1 MNSRI
6 LETLEDYERYSSLY
20 DDEAEYYF
28 TTMFE
33 NPESAVIFC
42 DLMGMPSF
50 KDEISLQDYVDLVK
64 QQSQNTVVI
73 IKDVVKGEYTFK
85 DGKWYVPVTFRK
97 SISYIDKG
105 GYVFS
110 AEEYF
115 GADYQIHMQLC
126 YNPQADRCMVCS
138 IKGELD
144 SQKVFPKERFKI
156 VDKAGELDKKSA
168 KYMESL
174 TVDGQPLGYNQFG
187 QAIVSQ
193 GEFVTYDPDVDIIID
208 NGYQGFN
215 YDVVSFRFA
224 PRNTRI
230 QLRYGLAPV
239 SAYRIKR
246 DEGNI
251 SDNIYDKS
259 SAMEVGADLGFAFQV
274 GAKSKM
280 SFNFGAGISWSELN
294 LNYALANPYTYS
306 YTYVSGVSNGML
318 TTGRVGYSIAS
329 ATESVKY
336 MDLMVPIYFELEHN
350 INKWL
355 MISWNFGV
363 KGYLP
368 LQTNLA
374 TPYTLVGTTSVDGQE
389 STELVL
395 ASKDK
400 RLLFIAPNT
409 YDKNTFDL
417 SAMANLGADFS
428 LYKRMIYATL
438 RVGYEYGILSSYDSD
453 LRPYDTSK
461 PVVYDADKGNH
472 VAVNSLISGMSFS
485 RNALWISFG
494 FKFKL

>member
-6 LETLEDYERYSSLY
+6 LETVEEYERYSPLY

-28 TTMFE
+28 MTMFE
-33 NPESAVIFC
+33 NPETAVVFC
-42 DLMGMPSF
+42 DLMGMPSYM
-50 KDEISLQDYVDLVK
+50 DEISVQDYIDLVK
-64 QQSQNTVVI
+64 QQSQNTVVA
-73 IKDVVKGEYTFK
+73 IKDVSKGEYTFR
-85 DGKWYVPVTFRK
+85 DGKWYVPVAFRK
-97 SISYIDKG
+97 SISYIDQG

-115 GADYQIHMQLC
+115 GADYQIRMQLC
-126 YNPQADRCMVCS
+126 YDPEADRCLVCS

-156 VDKAGELDKKSA
+156 VDKASELDKKSA
-168 KYMESL
+168 RYMESL
-174 TVDGQPLGYNQFG
+174 TVDGQPLDYNQFG

-193 GEFVTYDPDVDIIID
+193 GEFATYDPDVDVIVD

-215 YDVVSFRFA
+215 YDVVSFRFD
-224 PRNTRI
+224 PRNTRL
-230 QLRYGLAPV
+230 QLRYGYAPV
-239 SAYRIKR
+239 SAYSVKR
-246 DEGNI
+246 DGKISENI
-251 SDNIYDKS
+251 SDES

-274 GAKSKM
+274 GTKSKM
-280 SFNFGAGISWSELN
+280 SFNFGAGISLSELN
-294 LNYALANPYTYS
+294 LNYALAKPYTYS

-318 TTGRVGYSIAS
+318 TTGRVDYSIAS

-368 LQTNLA
+368 LQTNLV
-374 TPYTLVGTTSVDGQE
+374 TPYTLVGTTSVDGQK
-389 STELVL
+389 STQLVL
-395 ASKDK
+395 ASKDE
-400 RLLFIAPNT
+400 RPLFVAPNT
-409 YDKNTFDL
+409 YDKNIFEL

-453 LRPYDTSK
+453 LRPYDKSR
-461 PVVYDADKGNH
+461 PVVYHAAEGNH
-472 VAVNSLISGMSFS
+472 VAVNSLISGMSFR
-485 RNALWISFG
+485 RNALWISLG